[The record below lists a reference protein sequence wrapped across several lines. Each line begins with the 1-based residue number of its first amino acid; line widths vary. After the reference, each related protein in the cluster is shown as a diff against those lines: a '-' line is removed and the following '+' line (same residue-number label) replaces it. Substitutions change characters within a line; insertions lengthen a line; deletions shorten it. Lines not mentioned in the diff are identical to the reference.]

1 MDLENNSPRLIE
13 HHRGKGF
20 TNNFR
25 YSTKN
30 NNSAGY
36 AFQSCIVRVDA
47 FENNHI
53 SNAWHGDSAIG
64 ILLRQCT
71 SRGGNV
77 KHSAGR
83 IS

>member
-1 MDLENNSPRLIE
+1 MCNDRNNNRIGFLLPGPGIRGNTSCFNSRRRMDLENNSPRLIE

-36 AFQSCIVRVDA
+36 AF
-47 FENNHI
+47 
-53 SNAWHGDSAIG
+53 
-64 ILLRQCT
+64 
-71 SRGGNV
+71 
-77 KHSAGR
+77 
-83 IS
+83 